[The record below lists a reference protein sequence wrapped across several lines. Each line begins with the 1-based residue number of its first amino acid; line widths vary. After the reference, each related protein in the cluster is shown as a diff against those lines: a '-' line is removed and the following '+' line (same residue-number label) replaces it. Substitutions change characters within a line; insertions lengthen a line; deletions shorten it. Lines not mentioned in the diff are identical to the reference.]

1 MAVTTQMVKD
11 LRQRTG
17 AGVLDCKKTL
27 EETDGDMDR
36 AVQILREK
44 GLAAAARKGD
54 RPAAD
59 GRIEAYVHTGSRL
72 ASLVEVNCETDFV
85 ARTDPFRELCH
96 DLAMQVAATNPQW
109 ISRDDVPAEVV
120 EAEKQAQRDQ
130 MAGQNKPERI
140 IERIVEG
147 KLAKFYEQKCLLEQ
161 PFIKDDSIT
170 IQQLVTES
178 IAKLGENIVI
188 RRFARFQIG

>member
-59 GRIEAYVHTGSRL
+59 GRIEAYVHTGNRL

>member
-1 MAVTTQMVKD
+1 MVKD

-17 AGVLDCKKTL
+17 AGVLLCKKAL

-36 AVQILREK
+36 AAQILRQK
-44 GLAAAARKGD
+44 GLAAAARKVD
-54 RPAAD
+54 RLAAD
-59 GRIEAYVHTGSRL
+59 GRIEAYVHTGSKL

-109 ISRDDVPAEVV
+109 VSRDDVPAEVV
-120 EAEKQAQRDQ
+120 EAEKQTQRDQ
-130 MAGQNKPERI
+130 MAGQNKPEQI

-147 KLAKFYEQKCLLEQ
+147 KLAKFHEQKCLLEQ
-161 PFIKDDSIT
+161 PFIKDDSKT